1 MPEGLNVSE
10 RYERQRMD
18 VVSRAMKDAKHIV
31 RFFYFRLILLLL
43 MFLGQAR
50 SYASTHFTRRT

>member
-31 RFFYFRLILLLL
+31 S
-43 MFLGQAR
+43 FLFPSDIVIINVSGT
-50 SYASTHFTRRT
+50 S